1 MPCACAFSLPPP
13 HLLPS
18 PSPLPLQD
26 NWDDPE
32 GYYKTMVG
40 ELLHDRYVVLGAIGR
55 GVFSTV
61 LKCQDQKATGPDGKP
76 VMVVR
81 HLPPLNLK
89 STEPR

>member
-1 MPCACAFSLPPP
+1 
-13 HLLPS
+13 
-18 PSPLPLQD
+18 
-26 NWDDPE
+26 
-32 GYYKTMVG
+32 MVG

-81 HLPPLNLK
+81 GLPPSLD
-89 STEPR
+89 SQIC